1 MTCTIDVAG
10 LYPSISNEQ
19 GLRFL
24 RNVLGNRSNKNVST
38 DTLIEIW
45 ELVLQNFRTFELN
58 ECYLE
63 QIPGTVIWTKF
74 PLPYAII
81 YMAALQENFLDISVE
96 KPWLWW
102 N

>member
-45 ELVLQNFRTFELN
+45 ELVL
-58 ECYLE
+58 
-63 QIPGTVIWTKF
+63 
-74 PLPYAII
+74 
-81 YMAALQENFLDISVE
+81 
-96 KPWLWW
+96 
-102 N
+102 